1 MSTVEDLLNST
12 NLDAGETLTL
22 INVFLSGII
31 TLFTTL
37 LNLNFL
43 VLEI

>member
-1 MSTVEDLLNST
+1 MSTAEDLLNSV

-22 INVFLSGII
+22 MNVFLRDIC
-31 TLFTTL
+31 TLFTTVT
-37 LNLNFL
+37 NLNFL